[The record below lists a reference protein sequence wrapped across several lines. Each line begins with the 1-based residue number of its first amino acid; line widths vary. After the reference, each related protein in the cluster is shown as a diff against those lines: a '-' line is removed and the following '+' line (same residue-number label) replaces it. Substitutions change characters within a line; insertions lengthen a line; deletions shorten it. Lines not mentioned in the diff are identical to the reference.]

1 MFEEPRCAVC
11 ISNANYYACEKG
23 LSGIQ
28 LLMAKKFDKIRLDEN
43 KYEIWRDTGLAL
55 MEDAPYKVDMG
66 KIRSPVLLVSG
77 CDDQNWPV
85 LETADRMAQVIEASG
100 KTHLLYRLEY
110 PNTGHLIEPPFSPHF
125 RATNLTLHG
134 TKDKGAKVFHRFI
147 YG

>member
-1 MFEEPRCAVC
+1 
-11 ISNANYYACEKG
+11 
-23 LSGIQ
+23 
-28 LLMAKKFDKIRLDEN
+28 MAKKFSKIRLDEN

-55 MEDAPYKVDMG
+55 MEDAPCKVD
-66 KIRSPVLLVSG
+66 
-77 CDDQNWPV
+77 
-85 LETADRMAQVIEASG
+85 MAQVIEASG

-147 YG
+147 YGSCQVIRIFILLNVHHCFIFIILVDGNRCSSRMSRYVCTFVLLLIIRRAGC